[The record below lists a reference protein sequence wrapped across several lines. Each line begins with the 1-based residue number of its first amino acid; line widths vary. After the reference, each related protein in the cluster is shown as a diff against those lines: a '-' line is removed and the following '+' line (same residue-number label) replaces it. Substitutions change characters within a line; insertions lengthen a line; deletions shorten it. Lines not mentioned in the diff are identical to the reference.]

1 MRRAEKD
8 IVKYIRKFVDIC
20 NIQTVYTNNDIGW
33 ADIKNWRFFKLGKI
47 IDSKES
53 CMNNGR
59 FEIDFTEV
67 SKETSYCWK

>member
-20 NIQTVYTNNDIGW
+20 NIQTVYTNNDTGW
-33 ADIKNWRFFKLGKI
+33 ADIKNWRLNWEKM
-47 IDSKES
+47 IDSKKS